1 MLLQAVTF
9 GAVVVVAAGI
19 LVIAMRVQRSR

>member
-9 GAVVVVAAGI
+9 GAVTVVAVGI
-19 LVIAMRVQRSR
+19 LVVTMRVQRSR